1 MKKSHGIA
9 LVSVL
14 GVLVVAIIA
23 TVLVVK
29 HNDNQTV
36 ANGQESNISDS
47 NSTGDSN
54 SNKQIKL
61 SQLLYA
67 KNNRVWLHVDSSDNG
82 NITRNTEIDYV
93 DVINNGK
100 ITSYDV
106 DTMEILTDND
116 DIDALTLKDA
126 SKLSDK
132 QLIAKAKK
140 MNKDIF
146 NKQMADAKES
156 ATDPD
161 KLEDEPGARQ
171 HYLDKLS
178 QIKYKAPKAVTLK
191 VKAYDNGTSKDIVKE
206 EIENTGNYHFKSE
219 LEDVIYAGAEPTY
232 KSSGKETTSFE
243 QPVYPRVV
251 DNDVYGGISQNYITR
266 LKKGETIIFDN
277 YKDKHVHNMGEAD
290 DVEDSEDDSD
300 SEEY

>member
-14 GVLVVAIIA
+14 GVLVVAIVA
-23 TVLVVK
+23 TVLIVK

-36 ANGQESNISDS
+36 ATGQESNISGS

-61 SQLLYA
+61 SQVLYA
-67 KNNRVWLHVDSSDNG
+67 KKDRVWLSVNSSDNG
-82 NITRNTEIDYV
+82 NITRNTEIDSV
-93 DVINNGK
+93 DVIGNGK
-100 ITSYDV
+100 IISYDV
-106 DTMEILTDND
+106 SIDVLSSDD
-116 DIDALTLKDA
+116 DIKALTLKDA

-140 MNKDIF
+140 MNKDVF
-146 NKQMADAKES
+146 NKAIAETKASKSTEE
-156 ATDPD
+156 
-161 KLEDEPGARQ
+161 EDEPGARQ
-171 HYLDKLS
+171 TYLNNLDK
-178 QIKYKAPKAVTLK
+178 ITYKAPKSGSLRVNG
-191 VKAYDNGTSKDIVKE
+191 YDNGTSKDIVQE
-206 EIENTGNYHFKSE
+206 EVVTHDVTYQYDDYNGAGIILPDSSPEYRAIKGGTMSFK
-219 LEDVIYAGAEPTY
+219 
-232 KSSGKETTSFE
+232 

-251 DNDVYGGISQNYITR
+251 DDVVYGGISQDYITR
-266 LKKGETIIFDN
+266 LKKGETIIFDSYN
-277 YKDKHVHNMGEAD
+277 DKHVHNMGETD